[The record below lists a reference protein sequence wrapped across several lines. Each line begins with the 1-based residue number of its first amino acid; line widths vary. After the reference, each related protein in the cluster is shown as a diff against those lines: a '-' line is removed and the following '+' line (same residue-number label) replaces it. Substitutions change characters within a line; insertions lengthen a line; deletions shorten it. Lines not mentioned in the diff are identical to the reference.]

1 MSLPILTKSSGS
13 NLGIKGDYKLVK
25 VTVNGTD
32 EDISGYSI
40 RLNKADGPE
49 EKIEFGIR
57 VGNILNGL
65 IVKNG
70 KDAEGDLHQSKDVS
84 TTAMGVFGKTGEDED
99 TISGAI
105 YQLNRIKFSDDFN
118 ELTITAPNTVMQFKR
133 FLPERMPHETDSLLS

>member
-1 MSLPILTKSSGS
+1 M
-13 NLGIKGDYKLVK
+13 
-25 VTVNGTD
+25 NGTD

-49 EKIEFGIR
+49 DKIEFGIR